1 MGYMRYRPPPEWIDP
16 KVNHQYLGLT
26 QLISYYH
33 ENRPNKKEY
42 KGIEIGSF
50 MGESTQMFLS
60 SGLWT
65 SGFYAV
71 DPWAG
76 PDDEYKK
83 VKDDEQ
89 EVTWKDVR
97 DEFNYNTRMY
107 GPVVPNYIH
116 QKFHVIRG
124 KSKSAV
130 ELFEDEFFDFIYIDA
145 DHTYDSVCLDI
156 QLYLPKLKK
165 GGFIAGHDYDPQGW
179 PEVVEAVHAM
189 LGEPDKV
196 FMDTSWIFEIK

>member
-1 MGYMRYRPPPEWIDP
+1 MGYMRKRPPPEWINP

-26 QLISYYH
+26 QLISYYY
-33 ENRPNKKEY
+33 ENRPKKTKY
-42 KGIEIGSF
+42 YGIEIGSF

-65 SGFYAV
+65 AGFYAV

-76 PDDEYKK
+76 PEEEYKTNPE
-83 VKDDEQ
+83 DNRMS
-89 EVTWKDVR
+89 WKDVR
-97 DEFNYNTRMY
+97 DEFNYNTRFY
-107 GPVVPNYIH
+107 DNSPDYTR
-116 QKFHVIRG
+116 QQFQVIRG

-130 ELFEDEFFDFIYIDA
+130 ELFDDEFFDFIYIDA
-145 DHTYDSVCLDI
+145 DHTYDSVCQDI

-179 PEVVEAVHAM
+179 PQVVEAVHAM
-189 LGEPDKV
+189 LGEPDKI
-196 FMDTSWIFEIK
+196 FMDTSWIFQIN

>member
-1 MGYMRYRPPPEWIDP
+1 MGYMRYRPPPEWINP
-16 KVNHQYLGLT
+16 KVNHQYLGLA

-33 ENRPNKKEY
+33 DNRPKKNKY
-42 KGIEIGSF
+42 YGIELGSF

-65 SGFYAV
+65 AGFYAV
-71 DPWAG
+71 DPWSG
-76 PDDEYKK
+76 PEDEYKTTGT
-83 VKDDEQ
+83 DTGL
-89 EVTWKDVR
+89 TWKDIR
-97 DEFNYNTRMY
+97 DEFDYNTRMY
-107 GPVVPNYIH
+107 NNSPDYIH
-116 QKFHVIRG
+116 QKFQVIRG

-130 ELFEDEFFDFIYIDA
+130 ELFDDDCFDFIYIDA
-145 DHTYDSVCLDI
+145 DHTYDSVCQDI
-156 QLYLPKLKK
+156 QLFLPKLKK

-196 FMDTSWIFEIK
+196 FMDTSWIFQIN

>member
-1 MGYMRYRPPPEWIDP
+1 MGYMRYRPPPEWINP
-16 KVNHQYLGLT
+16 KVNHQYLGLS

-33 ENRPNKKEY
+33 DNRPKKTKY
-42 KGIEIGSF
+42 YGIELGSF

-65 SGFYAV
+65 AGFYAV

-76 PDDEYKK
+76 PEDEYKTTNA
-83 VKDDEQ
+83 DTRL
-89 EVTWKDVR
+89 TWKDIR
-97 DEFNYNTRMY
+97 DEFDYNTRMY
-107 GPVVPNYIH
+107 NNSPDYIH
-116 QKFHVIRG
+116 QEFQVIRG

-130 ELFEDEFFDFIYIDA
+130 ELFEDDYFDFIYIDA

-196 FMDTSWIFEIK
+196 FMDTSWIFQIN